1 MSEDGIGDRRGGASV
16 REAKGR
22 VRAGSET
29 ASSFLEGSPAFH
41 PDHGV
46 VDVLAVVGPQRLI
59 RVQTGRSR
67 SEIAVLAVH
76 VDELS
81 AVDRLV

>member
-1 MSEDGIGDRRGGASV
+1 MSEDGIGDRRGSASE
-16 REAKGR
+16 RETRGSAR
-22 VRAGSET
+22 VSEV
-29 ASSFLEGSPAFH
+29 SRFLEGSPAFH

-59 RVQTGRSR
+59 RVQVGRSR